1 MGDPSRSRRAG
12 AKIGCRIRGLEG
24 RAFRSEEKV
33 CRGRPLGDPAT
44 GGSNGDQ
51 ALVTSLTGLIRP
63 QPQTTVLPGTPDRD
77 FTQRRNVA
85 LMWLIATMLTFEW
98 ITRRLHRLA

>member
-1 MGDPSRSRRAG
+1 
-12 AKIGCRIRGLEG
+12 
-24 RAFRSEEKV
+24 
-33 CRGRPLGDPAT
+33 
-44 GGSNGDQ
+44 
-51 ALVTSLTGLIRP
+51 VTSLTGLIRP